1 MEGLA
6 QQLREG
12 KITFDEYMKKLEDW
26 LAELERP
33 DFSDTRQFARP
44 SRTIQVESLLDD
56 LPAKL
61 ATGL

>member
-1 MEGLA
+1 
-6 QQLREG
+6 
-12 KITFDEYMKKLEDW
+12 MKKLEDW